1 MTKFAK
7 YLQRHCVHE
16 WSHKYVKY
24 KQLKK
29 LIKQQQQQQQYHAPE
44 AVVAYTSA
52 AASEETRSRVA
63 ASGDTPLPS
72 PRPSYSGL
80 LSQLDDDPLADMPL
94 LTLPAAPLGSAEEHE
109 QHEGEEVMEMTD
121 LRQSVATS
129 TSAVRS
135 RRHLSP
141 RHDVAAA
148 GGHFDVHALPFPM
161 SDFLAATGREV
172 SDIERFYGEKETE
185 LLARVAELVQ
195 LPLGVVTASQQQRVA
210 WQCRAVYRAL
220 LLLHKYRS
228 LNYVALCKIVKK
240 HDKLAPH
247 SPLTPHVLPW
257 LDRLHCFASPVPQ
270 RCMQQLV
277 ALYAAAVLRT
287 PHDGDRAKKEL
298 EPPTEQSASRGLRLL
313 LGGLVAACVM
323 GVLLAV
329 VQGVVVH
336 FSAVELPPGALA
348 ALSVYRLLGILLVH
362 SMLWLVCLRAL
373 KRARVNCAL
382 ILGMDVDSAT
392 PLSHLAVFLAALAL
406 LYLVSLNLYLLLWQ
420 LIASSV
426 LGSSAL
432 AAVFAV
438 HCTTFAL
445 IVALCCNPLFP
456 TLRSARR
463 YFASVLWQVVTLPFS
478 SVTFQ
483 ATFLANQATSLMQCL
498 PDLTFSLCFYLHS
511 AAASSYAE
519 PAATAQRCSAVN
531 FTYIAWWLASLP
543 NTWRCVQCVKKY
555 RAGAGNR
562 SLGNAVSAHT
572 SRPTHTCSSAADC
585 MLSHTL
591 HAAGCCVRR
600 SSTAIV

>member
-29 LIKQQQQQQQYHAPE
+29 LIKQQQHEQQRNHAPE
-44 AVVAYTSA
+44 VEVAYHT
-52 AASEETRSRVA
+52 VA
-63 ASGDTPLPS
+63 ASDETALQSAPSSDTPLPS

-80 LSQLDDDPLADMPL
+80 LSQLDNDPLADMPL
-94 LTLPAAPLGSAEEHE
+94 LTLPSAPLASAEEQE
-109 QHEGEEVMEMTD
+109 QHEVEEALEMTD
-121 LRQSVATS
+121 LRQAAATS
-129 TSAVRS
+129 ASAVRS
-135 RRHLSP
+135 RRHLSAAD
-141 RHDVAAA
+141 DVAPA
-148 GGHFDVHALPFPM
+148 GGHFGVHVLPVPM
-161 SDFLAATGREV
+161 SEFLAATGREV
-172 SDIERFYGEKETE
+172 SDIERFYGDKEAE

-195 LPLGVVTASQQQRVA
+195 LPRGVATPSQQQRVA
-210 WQCRAVYRAL
+210 WQCKAVYRAL

-228 LNYVALCKIVKK
+228 LNYIALCKIVKK

-270 RCMQQLV
+270 HCMQQLV
-277 ALYAAAVLRT
+277 ALYAAAVLGA
-287 PHDGDRAKKEL
+287 PQDGDRAKKDL
-298 EPPTEQSASRGLRLL
+298 EPPTEQLASRGLRLL
-313 LGGLVAACVM
+313 LSGLVAACVL
-323 GVLLAV
+323 GALLAV

-336 FSAVELPPGALA
+336 FSSVELPPGALA
-348 ALSVYRLLGILLVH
+348 ALSIYRLLGILLVH
-362 SMLWLVCLRAL
+362 SMLWVVCLRAL

-382 ILGMDVDSAT
+382 ILGMNVDSAT

-420 LIASSV
+420 LIALSAI
-426 LGSSAL
+426 GSSAL
-432 AAVFAV
+432 MAVFAV
-438 HCTTFAL
+438 HCAVFAV

-456 TLRSARR
+456 TLRSAHR
-463 YFASVLWQVVTLPFS
+463 YFVSVLWQVVTLPFS

-519 PAATAQRCSAVN
+519 PAATAQHCSALN
-531 FTYIAWWLASLP
+531 FTYISWWLASLP

-562 SLGNAVSAHT
+562 SLGNAVSASLHAKA
-572 SRPTHTCSSAADC
+572 PCSSAADWKV
-585 MLSHTL
+585 LSPDVPLGTVC
-591 HAAGCCVRR
+591 AGQIR
-600 SSTAIV
+600 